1 MDNIAN
7 EWMWLGFTIFVFF
20 ALYIDHAVQKH
31 HGPAASVRAATTWTL
46 VWVGAALLFNAFLWG
61 YLYLTTNP
69 AFAYDRALKF
79 FTGYLIEKSLS
90 VDNLF
95 AFYMIFN
102 QFHIPTKYQQRV
114 FSIGIWSAIILR
126 LLVILLFTWLVME
139 FHWLL
144 LVMGGFLVLTGLKMA
159 LMKEKERDLTETFT
173 IRLVKRFF
181 RITKDFDGHHFF
193 TRQNGLL
200 FATPLFVTL
209 IFIELSDIVFAFDSI
224 PAIFSITRD
233 PFIVWSSNIFAILGL
248 RALYFLLARMAD
260 RFHLLKY
267 GIAIILMFVG
277 VKLMIA
283 PWWHIEVL
291 HSLAVIALVLIIF
304 VSLSL
309 WHRPKHEA

>member
-7 EWMWLGFTIFVFF
+7 GWMWLGFTVFVFV
-20 ALYIDHAVQKH
+20 ALYIDHAVQKN

-46 VWVGAALLFNAFLWG
+46 IWVAAALLFNLFLWA
-61 YLYLTTNP
+61 YLYVTTNP
-69 AFAYDRALKF
+69 LYAYDNALKF

-95 AFYMIFN
+95 AFYMIFH
-102 QFHIPTKYQQRV
+102 QFHIPPKYQQRV

-144 LVMGGFLVLTGLKMA
+144 LVMGGFLVVTGLKMA
-159 LMKEKERDLTETFT
+159 LMKEKEKDLTETLT
-173 IRLVKRFF
+173 IRIFKKIF
-181 RITKDFDGHHFF
+181 RLTPDFDGDHFF
-193 TRQNGLL
+193 TRKNGLL
-200 FATPLFVTL
+200 YATPLFLTL
-209 IFIELSDIVFAFDSI
+209 IFIELSDVVFAFDSI

-267 GIAIILMFVG
+267 GIAIILMYVG

-291 HSLAVIALVLIIF
+291 HSLGVIAFVLTTF
-304 VSLSL
+304 VALSL
-309 WHRPKHEA
+309 WRTPKHGV

>member
-7 EWMWLGFTIFVFF
+7 GWMWLGFTIFVFF
-20 ALYIDHAVQKH
+20 ALYIDHAVQKN
-31 HGPAASVRAATTWTL
+31 HGPAASVRLAVTWTL
-46 VWVGAALLFNAFLWG
+46 VWVLAALSFNAFLWG
-61 YLYLTTNP
+61 YLYLTTSP
-69 AFAYDRALKF
+69 TFAYDRALKF

-90 VDNLF
+90 IDNLF
-95 AFYMIFN
+95 AFYMIFK
-102 QFHIPTKYQQRV
+102 QFHIPIKYQQRV

-126 LLVILLFTWLVME
+126 LLVILLFTWLVTQ

-159 LMKEKERDLTETFT
+159 LMKEKEKDLTESLT
-173 IRLVKRFF
+173 IRLLKRFF
-181 RITKDFDGHHFF
+181 RITNDFDDHHFF
-193 TRQNGLL
+193 TRKNGLL
-200 FATPLFVTL
+200 FATPLFITL
-209 IFIELSDIVFAFDSI
+209 IFIEMSDIIFAFDSI

-248 RALYFLLARMAD
+248 RALYFLLARMAE

-267 GIAIILMFVG
+267 GIAIILMYVG

-283 PWWHIEVL
+283 PWWHIEVT
-291 HSLAVIALVLIIF
+291 HSLAVIALVLISF

-309 WHRPKHEA
+309 WYRPKHEV